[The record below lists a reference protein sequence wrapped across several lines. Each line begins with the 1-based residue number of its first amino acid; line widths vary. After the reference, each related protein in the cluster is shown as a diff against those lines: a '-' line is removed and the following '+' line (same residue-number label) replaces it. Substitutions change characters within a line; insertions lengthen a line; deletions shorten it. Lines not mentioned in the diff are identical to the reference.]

1 MVVAGGSVVVATEGA
16 VVAGRLVV
24 VATEEGVVV
33 AGGLVLVA
41 EGAVV
46 LDVSVLSRFFR
57 RFLPNNLK

>member
-1 MVVAGGSVVVATEGA
+1 VVVATEGV